1 MEEDAALRGVV
12 KKALEGKGVL
22 AQIRVSTSRSLAK
35 NAPHVFVLMTVHS
48 EAGLCNNGNSFIPP
62 SLRLDPCTIAHT
74 HTFECVR
81 VCFFGYY
88 Q

>member
-1 MEEDAALRGVV
+1 MEEDAALREVV

-22 AQIRVSTSRSLAK
+22 AQIRVSTSGSLAK
-35 NAPHVFVLMTVHS
+35 NALHVFVLMTAVHS
-48 EAGLCNNGNSFIPP
+48 GEVYATTATSFIPP

-74 HTFECVR
+74 HTHLN